1 VVTGVK
7 EPPITTVVAGVEGSP
22 VLSGLAVEV
31 FVVAFKVAS
40 RTALHIS

>member
-1 VVTGVK
+1 
-7 EPPITTVVAGVEGSP
+7 VVAGVEGSP

-40 RTALHIS
+40 RTALNGHRIFSA